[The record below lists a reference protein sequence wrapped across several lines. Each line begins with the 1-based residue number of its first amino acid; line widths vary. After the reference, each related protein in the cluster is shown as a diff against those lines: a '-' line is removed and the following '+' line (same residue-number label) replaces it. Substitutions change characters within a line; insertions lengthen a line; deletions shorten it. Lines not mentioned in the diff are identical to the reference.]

1 MNLTIIC
8 ASSAR
13 SWVIACALASALMP
27 LVARA
32 ADWQMS
38 GDDLTNDRNQAHE
51 TLIDVG
57 NVATLKPVWTFKT
70 LGSVSATPL
79 VTGGHVYVPDWGG
92 GLHKLNARSGQV
104 AWSRKVSEYTGWDD
118 SVSRTTPVLADG
130 VLVVAQQ
137 PQSFGAKHD
146 SSYLLGLNPET
157 GDLLWK
163 VMLDKHP
170 ATILTQSPVVYNGVI
185 FIGTSS
191 NEEHWATDTKYEC
204 CSFVGSMAAVDL
216 KTGKV
221 IWQTPMLPK
230 GYTGG
235 AIWSSTP
242 AIDPKRGVVYITT
255 GNNYTTPKDVAECEE
270 SGKRDCLPIDDH
282 IDSFLAL
289 DLKTGAIKWA
299 TRVTPFDTWNGNCFV
314 NEPGL
319 GSCPEPR
326 GGDLDFGQGAML
338 YTATVNGEARDL
350 LAAGQKSGMFWGI
363 DRDSGKVVWGTQV
376 GPGGQ
381 SGGTEWG
388 SATDGKRLY
397 IAITNSAF
405 QDWQMQ
411 PSGIIA
417 TGGMWSALDP
427 ATGKILWQTAEP
439 TGSWAFGRSR
449 ASTGRCKRGKSFVP
463 ALSLRP
469 SLATT
474 RKAIKSSGPILA
486 TSPSSGTAKLP
497 PPPARRV
504 RRSMSV
510 LRLARLRLWRSS
522 STARSGPSTSV
533 RSKPDKKLLH
543 LCATWRMPGYRFLP
557 ARI

>member
-1 MNLTIIC
+1 M
-8 ASSAR
+8 
-13 SWVIACALASALMP
+13 
-27 LVARA
+27 
-32 ADWQMS
+32 
-38 GDDLTNDRNQAHE
+38 
-51 TLIDVG
+51 
-57 NVATLKPVWTFKT
+57 
-70 LGSVSATPL
+70 LG
-79 VTGGHVYVPDWGG
+79 
-92 GLHKLNARSGQV
+92 
-104 AWSRKVSEYTGWDD
+104 
-118 SVSRTTPVLADG
+118 
-130 VLVVAQQ
+130 
-137 PQSFGAKHD
+137 
-146 SSYLLGLNPET
+146 
-157 GDLLWK
+157 
-163 VMLDKHP
+163 KHP

-204 CSFVGSMAAVDL
+204 CSFVGSMNGVDL

-221 IWQTPMLPK
+221 IWQTPMVPK

-255 GNNYTTPKDVAECEE
+255 GNNYTMPNDVAEYQE
-270 SGKRDCLPIDDH
+270 SGKRNCLPIDDH

-314 NEPGL
+314 NEPGS
-319 GSCPEPR
+319 GTCPEPR

-405 QDWQMQ
+405 QDWPMQ
-411 PSGIIA
+411 PPELSPPVACGV
-417 TGGMWSALDP
+417 
-427 ATGKILWQTAEP
+427 
-439 TGSWAFGRSR
+439 GSIQLRVRSFGRLPSR
-449 ASTGRCKRGKSFVP
+449 QEAGR
-463 ALSLRP
+463 
-469 SLATT
+469 
-474 RKAIKSSGPILA
+474 
-486 TSPSSGTAKLP
+486 
-497 PPPARRV
+497 
-504 RRSMSV
+504 
-510 LRLARLRLWRSS
+510 
-522 STARSGPSTSV
+522 SV
-533 RSKPDKKLLH
+533 RSRWPMAWSMQVRWIRRAT
-543 LCATWRMPGYRFLP
+543 CARSTPPR
-557 ARI
+557 ARSCGPSRRGVGG

>member
-1 MNLTIIC
+1 MNFLQRNLSTSFRALTAIICLMYSEGAIRNLTSIR
-8 ASSAR
+8 ASGAR
-13 SWVIACALASALMP
+13 SWIIACALALTMMP
-27 LVARA
+27 LASHGQ
-32 ADWQMS
+32 DWQMS
-38 GDDLTNDRNQAHE
+38 GNDLTNDRDQPHE
-51 TLIDVG
+51 TLIDTS
-57 NVATLKPVWTFKT
+57 NVATLKPAWTFKT

-79 VTGGHVYVPDWGG
+79 VTGGYVYFPDWGG
-92 GLHKLNARSGQV
+92 GLHKLNARTGQV
-104 AWSRKVSEYTGWDD
+104 VWSHKVSEYTGWSD

-130 VLVVAQQ
+130 VLVVGQQ

-146 SSYLLGLNPET
+146 SSYLLGLDPET
-157 GDLLWK
+157 GNFLWK

-170 ATILTQSPVVYNGVI
+170 ATIQSQSPVVHNGVI
-185 FIGTSS
+185 YIGTSS
-191 NEEHWATDTKYEC
+191 NEEHWALDTKFDC
-204 CSFVGSMAAVDL
+204 CSFVASMAAVEL
-216 KTGKV
+216 KTGRV
-221 IWQTPMLPK
+221 IWQTPMVPK

-255 GNNYTTPKDVAECEE
+255 GNNYTTPKEVAECQE

-282 IDSFLAL
+282 IDSFVAL

-299 TRVTPFDTWNGNCFV
+299 TRMTPFDSWNGNCFV

-338 YTATVNGEARDL
+338 YTATVNGKARDM

-397 IAITNSAF
+397 VAISNSAF
-405 QDWQMQ
+405 QDWPMQ

-417 TGGMWSALDP
+417 AGGMWSALDP

-439 TGSWAFGRSR
+439 TGSWAFGPVSVANGVVYAGAMDPKGYMR
-449 ASTGRCKRGKSFVP
+449 ALDAATGKILWSFASGGSVASGP
-463 ALSLRP
+463 AIADGMVFWGSGYEHLNSATVHQSVGSNIFYAFALSP
-469 SLATT
+469 GA
-474 RKAIKSSGPILA
+474 
-486 TSPSSGTAKLP
+486 AK
-497 PPPARRV
+497 
-504 RRSMSV
+504 
-510 LRLARLRLWRSS
+510 
-522 STARSGPSTSV
+522 
-533 RSKPDKKLLH
+533 K
-543 LCATWRMPGYRFLP
+543 
-557 ARI
+557 

>member
-1 MNLTIIC
+1 MNVTNIP
-8 ASSAR
+8 ASGAR
-13 SWVIACALASALMP
+13 SSIVACALALMLMP
-27 LVARA
+27 LVGRG

-38 GDDLTNDRNQAHE
+38 GNDLTNDRNQPHE

-57 NVATLKPVWTFKT
+57 NVATLKPAWSFKT

-79 VTGGHVYVPDWGG
+79 VTGGYVYVPDWGG
-92 GLHKLNARSGQV
+92 GLHKLNARTGQV
-104 AWSRKVSEYTGWDD
+104 AWSRKVSEYTGWGD

-130 VLVVAQQ
+130 ILVVAQQ
-137 PQSFGAKHD
+137 PQSFGAKHE
-146 SSYLLGLNPET
+146 SSYLLGLNAAT
-157 GDLLWK
+157 GDFLWK
-163 VMLDKHP
+163 AMLDRHP
-170 ATILTQSPVVYNGVI
+170 AAMMTQSPVVYNGVI
-185 FIGTSS
+185 YIGTSS

-204 CSFVGSMAAVDL
+204 CSFVASMSAVEL

-221 IWQTPMLPK
+221 IWQTPMVPK

-255 GNNYTTPKDVAECEE
+255 GNNYTTPKDVGECQQ
-270 SGKRDCLPIDDH
+270 SGRRDCLPIDDH
-282 IDSFLAL
+282 IDSFLSL
-289 DLKTGAIKWA
+289 DLKTGAIQWA

-319 GSCPEPR
+319 GACPEPR

-338 YTATVNGEARDL
+338 YTATINGNARDL

-363 DRDSGKVVWGTQV
+363 DRDSGKVVWGMQV

-405 QDWQMQ
+405 QDWTMQ

-427 ATGKILWQTAEP
+427 ATSKILWQTAEP
-439 TGSWAFGRSR
+439 TGSWAFGPVSVANGVVYAGAMDPKGHMR
-449 ASTGRCKRGKSFVP
+449 ALDAGTGRILWSFASGGSV
-463 ALSLRP
+463 A
-469 SLATT
+469 
-474 RKAIKSSGPILA
+474 SGPAIADGMVYWGSGYEHLN
-486 TSPSSGTAKLP
+486 SPTVRQSVSNNMFYAFEPAMLP
-497 PPPARRV
+497 RTKQANGR
-504 RRSMSV
+504 
-510 LRLARLRLWRSS
+510 
-522 STARSGPSTSV
+522 
-533 RSKPDKKLLH
+533 K
-543 LCATWRMPGYRFLP
+543 
-557 ARI
+557 